1 MANSSLLSLRG
12 VSGVLGTVGLA
23 SVAVALVRRAL
34 KAADSKPLRTAQ
46 VVRLRAV
53 PTSLRDGHLGA
64 TEKAFDWVGAGPA

>member
-12 VSGVLGTVGLA
+12 LSGVLGTVGLA
-23 SVAVALVRRAL
+23 SLAVALLHRAL
-34 KAADSKPLRTAQ
+34 KPSSRPAMRDRVARLRTA
-46 VVRLRAV
+46 